1 MSEWRKPFFAHFE
14 RLIVYFAKQHFS
26 QEWSIFE
33 GNQHF
38 WKRRQNSNDCDVIR
52 LNRVNPKLW
61 RTILASEDA
70 SEKTF
75 LTNTSKSCWKTA
87 SEKKTWIRRI
97 VQVWGNEIIF
107 FFIYLI
113 NCFFFQAITFKASKN
128 FPIFGVRTTEGNSS
142 IGSKRNRHFIKNFAK
157 VEETPNLAW
166 FRNF

>member
-1 MSEWRKPFFAHFE
+1 MQLSSKPSLKTALSEWRKLLFAQFL
-14 RLIVYFAKQHFS
+14 RLIVYFANQHFS

-52 LNRVNPKLW
+52 LNRVNPNLW

-75 LTNTSKSCWKTA
+75 LTNTSKSCWKKNPA
-87 SEKKTWIRRI
+87 SEKKMWIRRI
-97 VQVWGNEIIF
+97 V
-107 FFIYLI
+107 
-113 NCFFFQAITFKASKN
+113 KALPISKGQSYFWHPYHRRKFAN
-128 FPIFGVRTTEGNSS
+128 WLQKKSPLHEEF
-142 IGSKRNRHFIKNFAK
+142 RHKWK
-157 VEETPNLAW
+157 KTPNLAW